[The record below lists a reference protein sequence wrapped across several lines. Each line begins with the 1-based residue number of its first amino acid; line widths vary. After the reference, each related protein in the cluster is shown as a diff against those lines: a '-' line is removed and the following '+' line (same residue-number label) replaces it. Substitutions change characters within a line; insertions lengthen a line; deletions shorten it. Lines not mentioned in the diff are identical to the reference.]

1 MKGLRRII
9 NKIQSWYRYTSFVS
23 GLQEYGENIVVRGGV
38 NLWNDNVTIHDD
50 VNIYPG
56 VTLWG
61 PGKIEIG
68 SHVDIGI
75 NTVIFSSKRVVIK
88 DNVLIAAGCYIIDS
102 NHGIDKGKLIRE
114 QKSICKGAV
123 IIEEDVWLGAGVK
136 VLSGVHIGKG
146 AVIGAQSVVN
156 TDIPDYAIAVGVPA
170 RVIDYRSE
178 EGENAKVKK
187 EFV

>member
-1 MKGLRRII
+1 MNKCSILIMRVLRRII
-9 NKIQSWYRYTSFVS
+9 SKVQRWYRYVSFVD
-23 GLQEYGENIVVRGGV
+23 GLDEYGKNIDVKGTV
-38 NLWNDNVTIHDD
+38 NLWNDNVTIHDG

-68 SHVDIGI
+68 SHVEVGI
-75 NTVIFSSKRVVIK
+75 NTTIYSSELIVIK

-114 QKSICKGAV
+114 QKSICKGPV
-123 IIEEDVWLGAGVK
+123 IIEEDAWLGAGVK

-146 AVIGAQSVVN
+146 AVIEGAISC
-156 TDIPDYAIAVGVPA
+156 
-170 RVIDYRSE
+170 
-178 EGENAKVKK
+178 
-187 EFV
+187 